1 MSVTVT
7 GDSSSGY
14 TVTIKGKTY
23 TLPPGSKKTVVGTGN
38 RRHVQYGTADTY
50 LDVQAVGLTI
60 ESVKPGSRSVVVGFE
75 DGESAEEM
83 VSSFEAAWDGA
94 QPSGGRRSSR
104 GSRFNVQRRRT
115 QRYGRSRKHRKL
127 RKLTTRR
134 R

>member
-23 TLPPGSKKTVVGTGN
+23 TLPPGSKKTAIGSGN
-38 RRHVQYGTADTY
+38 RRSVRYGTADTY
-50 LDVQAVGLTI
+50 LDVQAVGLNI
-60 ESVKPGSRSVVVGFE
+60 ESVKPGSRSVIVGVE
-75 DGESAEEM
+75 DGEAAEELIP
-83 VSSFEAAWDGA
+83 SFEAAWDGA
-94 QPSGGRRSSR
+94 HSSGGRRSSR

-127 RKLTTRR
+127 RKLATRR